1 MKRNTETAAETTKIA
16 TDVATKVATE
26 VATDIATAAV
36 LTAEKQLSKAA
47 VAREIF
53 VRMRTHP
60 RKEVVQA
67 FINEAGLT
75 YAGAGTYYQN
85 FRKAQL

>member
-1 MKRNTETAAETTKIA
+1 MKHTETAEDITKLA
-16 TDVATKVATE
+16 TDVATKVATD
-26 VATDIATAAV
+26 VAADVAKATV
-36 LTAEKQLSKAA
+36 LATEKHPSKAA